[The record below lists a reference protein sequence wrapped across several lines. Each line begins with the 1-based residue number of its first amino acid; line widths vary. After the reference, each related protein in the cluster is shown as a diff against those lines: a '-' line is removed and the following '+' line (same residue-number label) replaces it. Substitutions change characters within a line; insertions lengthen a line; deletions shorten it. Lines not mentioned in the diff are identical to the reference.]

1 MWIDLFSRFSAMSIQ
16 PAWNNGKIGH
26 LELTFLFW
34 QAILYAGWVLPCVYI
49 PVLCCGHCAARTAEV
64 ASEAVTRTP
73 REESSGVE
81 RISMVL
87 VDLTKQVADIKERVT
102 FNTQLLQDIARQH
115 KRNINKDKIQLPC
128 DLPLNTYKDILAVE
142 QNLKSKEFYSQLVW
156 LYFIYFSVIAD
167 LLILC
172 HYFVLHYII
181 GHSQIMQ
188 HRIKVSRS
196 LVKVRGISLFIWW
209 QAPL

>member
-1 MWIDLFSRFSAMSIQ
+1 MCIYPSTLLWPLCSTYSRSCVWSSYPYTTWRVFGCWTHQYGARGSY
-16 PAWNNGKIGH
+16 
-26 LELTFLFW
+26 
-34 QAILYAGWVLPCVYI
+34 QA
-49 PVLCCGHCAARTAEV
+49 
-64 ASEAVTRTP
+64 
-73 REESSGVE
+73 SG
-81 RISMVL
+81 RY
-87 VDLTKQVADIKERVT
+87 KKRVT
-102 FNTQLLQDIARQH
+102 FNTQLLQDIARQN
-115 KRNINKDKIQLPC
+115 KRNVNKDEIQLPC

-172 HYFVLHYII
+172 HYFVLHYIT